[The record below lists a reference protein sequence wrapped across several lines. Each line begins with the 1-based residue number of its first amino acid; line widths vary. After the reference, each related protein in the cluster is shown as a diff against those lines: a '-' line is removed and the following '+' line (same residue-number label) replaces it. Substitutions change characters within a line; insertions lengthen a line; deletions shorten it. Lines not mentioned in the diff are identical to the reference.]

1 MLAYLWPV
9 ALVILSNVIY
19 QICAKA
25 LPSGMDPLA
34 SMTVTYLVGAVV
46 SAVLYFALHR
56 DADLLREYA
65 KLNWAPFLLG
75 IVVVGLEVGML
86 FAYRNGWQVSMLN
99 IVQSAFVA
107 AALIMVGRLLYHEA
121 LSWNK
126 IAGIA
131 VCLIGLVLIHLK

>member
-34 SMTVTYLVGAVV
+34 SMTITYLVGAVV
-46 SAVLYFALHR
+46 SATLYFALHR
-56 DADLLREYA
+56 DADLLHEYA

-75 IVVVGLEVGML
+75 IVVGLDVGML

-107 AALIMVGRLLYHEA
+107 AALILVGRLLYHEA
-121 LSWNK
+121 LNWNK

-131 VCLIGLVLIHLK
+131 VCLIGLVLINLK